1 MDVLIVGS
9 GGREHAIAWKLKQ
22 SPRVKNIYVAPG
34 NGGTEILCQNV
45 PIQALD
51 FVALVKFV
59 EEHHIGLTVVTS
71 DDPLAGGIVDFFEAR
86 KLRIWGPTKE
96 AAQIE
101 SSKAFAKDFM
111 KEADIPTAAY
121 KVFTEPQP
129 AVGYARTR
137 GLPVVIKASGLALGK
152 GVYICRTQEEIDT
165 AIDEIM
171 VKRVHKDAGSEVV
184 VEDFIQGVEMSVHAL
199 TDGSDYL
206 LFPPSQDHKRV
217 GEGDTGANTGGMG
230 VITPLPWATTEMMAQ
245 IDSQVVRRSFEQ
257 FNKRGILY
265 RGLLYPGI
273 MMTNDGPRVL
283 EFNARFGDPETQAY
297 MRLLRSDLLDLF
309 DACIDGTVSQL
320 KNTIQWGHEFA
331 VNLVLAS
338 GGYPEKYERGF
349 LITGIAEAEKVEG
362 VVVFHAGTRL
372 ENGQPVTAGGRV
384 LGISAIGGTLK
395 TALARAY
402 EAAERIQFAG
412 KYYHKDIGAKSL

>member
-71 DDPLAGGIVDFFEAR
+71 DDPLVGGIVDFFEAR

-412 KYYHKDIGAKSL
+412 KYYRKDIGAKSL